1 MWEHGRGNCYENDLF
16 NFIEHKISKK
26 DNTLWRDLDSARSK
40 LEVALR
46 FFNGD
51 DSKQTV
57 TITFR
62 IPVNTIYNFMP
73 EDFTAIT
80 TALHEYI
87 KERFY
92 RLLISNM

>member
-1 MWEHGRGNCYENDLF
+1 MCENMEEETVMKMTCL
-16 NFIEHKISKK
+16 ISLSIKY
-26 DNTLWRDLDSARSK
+26 TLWRDLDSARSK

-51 DSKQTV
+51 ASKQTV

-62 IPVNTIYNFMP
+62 IPVNTIYSFMP

-80 TALHEYI
+80 TALHEYV